1 MGAPWTD
8 LRQAIAALRLTV
20 PDSFESQ
27 VRQYLT
33 TLARWERTGR
43 LTGYRDVGAQVRHL
57 VIESL
62 MLQSVIPA
70 PGAPLLD
77 IGTGAGIPGL
87 ILKLAR
93 PDWPITL
100 LESGRR
106 RVSFLRDVA
115 RTLGVTGLT
124 IEHGRAEDLAG
135 PLDERFR
142 TVTMRAVAGAP
153 RGAKLARPFLEAAGV
168 LIMTLGPA
176 TIPEIGEIREVTLPP
191 ARNLPPLR
199 RFLIMRRAEIDAAVS
214 RGTVRTPDRGGES
227 ERRRR

>member
-1 MGAPWTD
+1 VGAPWTD
-8 LRQAIAALRLTV
+8 LREAIAALRVTV

-33 TLARWERTGR
+33 TLARWERAGR
-43 LTGYRDVGAQVRHL
+43 LTGYRDLGAQVRHL

-62 MLQSVIPA
+62 MLLSVVPA

-77 IGTGAGIPGL
+77 IGTGAGVPGL

-93 PDWPITL
+93 PDWRVAL
-100 LESGRR
+100 MEAGRR
-106 RVSFLRDVA
+106 RANFLRDAA
-115 RTLGVTGLT
+115 RTLGMTGLA
-124 IEHGRAEDLAG
+124 IHHGRAESLAG
-135 PLDERFR
+135 SLGERFR
-142 TVTMRAVAGAP
+142 TVTMRAVVDPG
-153 RGAKLARPFLEAAGV
+153 RGARLARPFLEPDSV

-176 TIPEIGEIREVTLPP
+176 AAPESGEIREVTLAP
-191 ARNLPPLR
+191 AGDLPGRR

-214 RGTVRTPDRGGES
+214 RGTVRTHDRGGEP